1 MNLKKKL
8 KDALEDVE
16 IDVTNLES
24 YKIISGTASA
34 GRQFAGPSEEQ
45 WDEDEEWV
53 AKIEQFKIDVENNGV
68 FACVDC
74 SDVTEEML
82 DEDEDTNKYTEE
94 AIKILE
100 EME

>member
-16 IDVTNLES
+16 IDVTDLAS
-24 YKIISGTASA
+24 YKISGGAST
-34 GRQFAGPSEEQ
+34 GRQFAGPSESE

-53 AKIEQFKIDVENNGV
+53 AKIEQLKIDIENNGV

>member
-1 MNLKKKL
+1 MNLKQKL

-16 IDVTNLES
+16 IDVTDLSS
-24 YKIISGTASA
+24 YRVSRATPA
-34 GRQFAGPSEEQ
+34 GRQFSGPSESE

-53 AKIEQFKIDVENNGV
+53 AKIEQLKIDVENNGV
-68 FACVDC
+68 FACVNC

-94 AIKILE
+94 ALKLLE

>member
-8 KDALEDVE
+8 LAALEDEV
-16 IDVTNLES
+16 IDVTDLAS
-24 YKIISGTASA
+24 YRVSGSTPA
-34 GRQFAGPSEEQ
+34 GRQFAGSSEAE

-53 AKIEQFKIDVENNGV
+53 AKIEQFKIDVETNGV

-82 DEDEDTNKYTEE
+82 DEDEDTNKYTNE
-94 AIKILE
+94 ALKILE
-100 EME
+100 ELE

>member
-16 IDVTNLES
+16 IDVTDLAS
-24 YKIISGTASA
+24 YKISGSASA

-53 AKIEQFKIDVENNGV
+53 AKIEQLKIDIENNGV